1 MSPTAGVLRGRRADA
16 DTPLGALAPFAAGFG
31 AAGDVVVEHT
41 AGPAGGTVLFAYEVC
56 DSLGACESAQVTI
69 MASTADCTITGTEG
83 DDTIRG
89 TVGVDKPRRPGR
101 TARDTPATPAA
112 QRVALMAFYSA
123 TGGSNW
129 TRNANWGTAAPVR
142 DRSGVTTNTDDNI
155 TRLYLHTNQLTG
167 AISAEIADL
176 ANLTTLYL
184 SSNRLT
190 GLPAEIGSLT
200 NLAWLWLDGNRL
212 SGCVPASL
220 SAVPNVRLDA
230 GVSFCEPA
238 RVSVTDASVTE
249 GDGEAVFT
257 VTVQP
262 GTDTADTSVSLP
274 WSTVSGTAAAGSDY
288 QGSSGTLQIPAGA
301 RFATIAVPVTD
312 DNTPESTET
321 FSINLTVSAGA
332 TLADTTATATIIDDD
347 GTVPGLSRVAPCEGA
362 VLTGSVAGVFDFAQ
376 SGYGGDSHVF
386 VDVDVTCAASSEAV
400 GLPVG
405 VEVTS
410 GPASSLGASGHCIT
424 RAGIQQV
431 TRSTGTGQG
440 CVADSVARPI
450 TGDVA
455 GRSTHLVRI
464 PDASIGQMHQLLAWI
479 DADRDGTHGRGEP
492 FVDFESDFESRVLGA
507 DGETAFG
514 MPQRFEVSLV
524 TPWSDRVSRAG
535 HYTSLRLALRT
546 QTDEVIGHTFG
557 GPIYRRDPVA
567 ETPVGVSM
575 LAGPS
580 RTAAVMC
587 SVPPTDV
594 VPSPGYSRICVTDAR
609 GHVDVRFLVPPG
621 AVSVLRQQH
630 DLLRVWLDTD
640 QDSSYDFET
649 VDENQRIVTPEP
661 ASTLRVPLAKAVN
674 YVALG
679 DSYSAGESG
688 RDDAPGFTGS
698 YLTDNPAGE
707 SCRRWSLAYPV
718 VLKNEFL
725 GDTTLGIDVTFD
737 TFACTGAETAH
748 IYHPLDPDND
758 STLPDLADSRRP
770 SAADESFLEPR
781 QAVSLANVQ
790 AMSDVDMITITI
802 GGNDAGFGDVIAG
815 CVSLESAAGCGP
827 SDLVSDLESVRT
839 SLEAVFQQVKLV
851 APNASVYVLGYP
863 YLTPVLN
870 ECTDATPEVI
880 GDYESTRNTSFLEK
894 AGLSRHCVEVI
905 VDYVTLIEG
914 DACEAFRAN
923 QNYHAV
929 SGWWAFPA
937 DLAAFLFSDSLNL
950 EASEAVFLRNTA
962 DELNSMIR
970 RAAETAGVHYV
981 DAAGAVSSSGEPAR
995 WERHSPCT
1003 SEPWLRGY
1011 VPDEESSIGTSD
1023 GSFHPTAAGHRT
1035 YAAVLEQFIRDA
1047 VRRPSVMLNGAGL
1060 PSNPSPQSGSSR
1072 GSSSPA
1078 LRGSSIGVPSAGA
1091 TGTKALTGEGV
1102 AEEGLPEARS
1112 TSPMDSSGPLLVRRA
1127 AVGSGCG
1134 AEFISAGEQV
1144 TLSGSGFA
1152 AGASVAFSTAGIS
1165 LGDAT
1170 VSAASVAAATADA
1183 DGDIEAVWT
1192 MPTPPAASDDPAP
1205 RAYAARATGVDSD
1218 GGTHTLLMTE
1228 PLVAYPGTAPCA
1240 AADTA
1245 TTTRGTAVQVAV
1257 LANDTD
1263 STGGALDP
1271 GSVAVRPVDGGRFSV
1286 DTATGAVTFTPDAGF
1301 WGTVET
1307 SYVVYD
1313 GWGFGGRAD
1322 LTITVNG
1329 GCTVTGTDG
1338 VPLIEGTA
1346 GDDVLCVPDRED
1358 WRAFHIIDGKGGD
1371 DVILGGAGVE
1381 WVYGGAGADTIYSG
1395 GGNDRIVAGTGIDT
1409 IHGGPGMDSVYSL
1422 DTADAVVD
1430 DDYEMILSPS
1440 TVVAQSVPEPED
1452 DWVWVD
1458 VSQTVEVDVLANDHD
1473 PNENIDPA
1481 TLSVTTAPSDGA
1493 AFVTEDADGRAVVS
1507 YSATALG
1514 GTVSF
1519 SYVVCDS
1526 LGNCA
1531 AAEVTV
1537 MVGTADCTIVGTS
1550 GDDIIRGTPGDD
1562 VICGLDGD
1570 DDLRGIGGNDIVIG
1584 GNGDDDVN
1592 AGDGNDTV
1600 WGGPGADT
1608 LDGGPGDDAIWGA
1621 AGDDTLL
1628 ANSGT
1633 DRLNGGP
1640 GADTVTGGGGDDL
1653 IWGGLGDDTL
1663 DGHAGGDTIWGG
1675 PGADTLRGG
1684 NGNDTIWGNADND
1697 RLTGGAGADSL

>member
-424 RAGIQQV
+424 RAGAQQV

-535 HYTSLRLALRT
+535 HYTSLRLILRT
-546 QTDEVIGHTFG
+546 QTDEVIGYTFG

-679 DSYSAGESG
+679 DSYSSGEQGRSAVAGFVGSYQGESS
-688 RDDAPGFTGS
+688 D
-698 YLTDNPAGE
+698 PALE
-707 SCRRWSLAYPV
+707 NSNQAACRRWSEAYPEIIV
-718 VLKNEFL
+718 EDFL
-725 GDTTLGIDVTFD
+725 GAGLGVEVTFA
-737 TFACTGAETAH
+737 TFACTGAITH
-748 IYHPLDPDND
+748 NIFDPRPVGDGVD
-758 STLPDLADSRRP
+758 EGDLVDTNRP
-770 SAADESFLEPR
+770 SHKALGLDYNEDTGVLAPAPAHWEPR
-781 QAVSLANVQ
+781 QAVSLADVQ
-790 AMSDVDMITITI
+790 AMSDVDMITVTI
-802 GGNDAGFGDVIAG
+802 GGNDAGFASTILR
-815 CVSLESAAGCGP
+815 CVTIGCGQVG
-827 SDLVSDLESVRT
+827 SE
-839 SLEAVFQQVKLV
+839 VFDEVGERVTATLGHLKTV
-851 APNASVYVLGYP
+851 APNAVIFVLGYP
-863 YLTPVLN
+863 AVTPPF
-870 ECTDATPEVI
+870 EGCPAATPEMIDTYDRTGLSGAFLSFGLSDGCVDAIRDYVEWIKNCRPLDGGQALHASSSELLGIRI
-880 GDYESTRNTSFLEK
+880 GSFL
-894 AGLSRHCVEVI
+894 
-905 VDYVTLIEG
+905 
-914 DACEAFRAN
+914 
-923 QNYHAV
+923 
-929 SGWWAFPA
+929 A
-937 DLAAFLFSDSLNL
+937 DLLGFAGSTNLHIDAA
-950 EASEAVFLRNTA
+950 EAIHLRNA
-962 DELNSMIR
+962 AIDLNAAVRSA
-970 RAAETAGVHYV
+970 AAEAGVHFV
-981 DAAGAVSSSGEPAR
+981 DVLSEAAPS
-995 WERHSPCT
+995 ERSFWDHSPCHDV
-1003 SEPWLRGY
+1003 PWVNG
-1011 VPDEESSIGTSD
+1011 VVTDDSSGFVADSD
-1023 GSFHPTAAGHRT
+1023 GSFHPNLDGHRGAARILEQYIRDRVAAG
-1035 YAAVLEQFIRDA
+1035 AALSE
-1047 VRRPSVMLNGAGL
+1047 AGL
-1060 PSNPSPQSGSSR
+1060 PTNPSRRGPPGSGSRSPADVGTEVGDGR
-1072 GSSSPA
+1072 SGTAAHKQVGRDSSSQSDAAQGTNDEADDTAETPTNT
-1078 LRGSSIGVPSAGA
+1078 AGH
-1091 TGTKALTGEGV
+1091 
-1102 AEEGLPEARS
+1102 
-1112 TSPMDSSGPLLVRRA
+1112 LVQRRA
-1127 AVGSGCG
+1127 SAVSGCG
-1134 AEFISAGEQV
+1134 APFVTTGEQV
-1144 TLSGSGFA
+1144 RLTA
-1152 AGASVAFSTAGIS
+1152 AGFESGTTVSFSARAVS
-1165 LGDAT
+1165 LGG
-1170 VSAASVAAATADA
+1170 AALTAPTLGDVTADT
-1183 DGDIEAVWT
+1183 DGAVDVAWT
-1192 MPTPPAASDDPAP
+1192 VPTAPAVGTDPAP
-1205 RAYAARATGVDSD
+1205 RAYVIDAMGDNRG
-1218 GGTHTLLMTE
+1218 GGTHTAYMTV

-1240 AADTA
+1240 VTDEA
-1245 TTTRGTAVQVAV
+1245 TTTLGTAVQVDV
-1257 LANDTD
+1257 LANDIAP
-1263 STGGALDP
+1263 TGGSLDAATVEVR
-1271 GSVAVRPVDGGRFSV
+1271 SAVGGTFAV
-1286 DTATGAVTFTPDAGF
+1286 NETTGAVTFTPDPGF
-1301 WGTVET
+1301 WGIVATT
-1307 SYVVYD
+1307 YAIYD
-1313 GWGFGGRAD
+1313 GWGIGVEAD
-1322 LTITVNG
+1322 LTITVSA
-1329 GCTVTGTDG
+1329 GCTVTGSAG
-1338 VPLIEGTA
+1338 VTLIEGTA
-1346 GDDVLCVPDRED
+1346 GNDVLCVPDRDD
-1358 WRAFHIIDGKGGD
+1358 WRAFHVIDGKGGD
-1371 DVILGGAGVE
+1371 DVILG
-1381 WVYGGAGADTIYSG
+1381 
-1395 GGNDRIVAGTGIDT
+1395 
-1409 IHGGPGMDSVYSL
+1409 
-1422 DTADAVVD
+1422 
-1430 DDYEMILSPS
+1430 
-1440 TVVAQSVPEPED
+1440 
-1452 DWVWVD
+1452 
-1458 VSQTVEVDVLANDHD
+1458 
-1473 PNENIDPA
+1473 
-1481 TLSVTTAPSDGA
+1481 
-1493 AFVTEDADGRAVVS
+1493 
-1507 YSATALG
+1507 
-1514 GTVSF
+1514 
-1519 SYVVCDS
+1519 
-1526 LGNCA
+1526 
-1531 AAEVTV
+1531 
-1537 MVGTADCTIVGTS
+1537 
-1550 GDDIIRGTPGDD
+1550 
-1562 VICGLDGD
+1562 
-1570 DDLRGIGGNDIVIG
+1570 
-1584 GNGDDDVN
+1584 
-1592 AGDGNDTV
+1592 
-1600 WGGPGADT
+1600 
-1608 LDGGPGDDAIWGA
+1608 
-1621 AGDDTLL
+1621 
-1628 ANSGT
+1628 
-1633 DRLNGGP
+1633 
-1640 GADTVTGGGGDDL
+1640 
-1653 IWGGLGDDTL
+1653 
-1663 DGHAGGDTIWGG
+1663 
-1675 PGADTLRGG
+1675 
-1684 NGNDTIWGNADND
+1684 
-1697 RLTGGAGADSL
+1697 